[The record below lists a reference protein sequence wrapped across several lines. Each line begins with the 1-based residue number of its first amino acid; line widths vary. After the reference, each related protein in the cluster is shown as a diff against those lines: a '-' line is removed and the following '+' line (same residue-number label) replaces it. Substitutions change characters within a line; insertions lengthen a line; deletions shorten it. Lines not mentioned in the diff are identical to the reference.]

1 MGLRERTA
9 AVLQLKKDF
18 QSPESAGSA
27 GTSPLAQ
34 SSPTHASWLR
44 QPDAGFIGNEQTHQ
58 WLLPWV
64 FGALF
69 IIGVVTAVRG
79 WQQVQHAAASASWPY
94 TRGVIVSSEVEAY
107 WSSEGVRWRPV
118 ITYAYRVG
126 KREVVGTRVNLVD
139 PVSAFDEGDAREYAE
154 RYRLHGD
161 VLVYY
166 NPERVNESVREQ
178 VAPHTAYLSI
188 NLGLALATACA
199 ALLMLSVRSVRR
211 APRGEPAIAS

>member
-1 MGLRERTA
+1 MWSGSGLLFYSACAAETRTARDPPPARYNQGDRYMGLRERTA

-79 WQQVQHAAASASWPY
+79 WQQV
-94 TRGVIVSSEVEAY
+94 
-107 WSSEGVRWRPV
+107 
-118 ITYAYRVG
+118 
-126 KREVVGTRVNLVD
+126 
-139 PVSAFDEGDAREYAE
+139 
-154 RYRLHGD
+154 
-161 VLVYY
+161 
-166 NPERVNESVREQ
+166 
-178 VAPHTAYLSI
+178 
-188 NLGLALATACA
+188 
-199 ALLMLSVRSVRR
+199 
-211 APRGEPAIAS
+211 